1 MSTVVSSSGT
11 SSSAKTFLTGADL
24 VQLSETDPVSHE
36 QCTKTNGLKLLAA
49 LIRDDWIEVTKKGEI
64 VIYASYSVTC
74 KTDKQDLLFMENLRD
89 EAFAIQLDRQKTRS
103 NQLYIGEINGAG
115 MGDFDYRFL
124 QNVYL
129 SAILQLNVSQNLK
142 TLFFSNYYQND
153 YLDDAIIRYVKKNN
167 ILTVDQQTRFDSFG
181 ARADLQKAFLR
192 GGNLYTKTTSEVT
205 LMSADSNSVDSGFSF
220 SETFPA
226 IVTPDMEAAAR
237 QAKIKD
243 VRFYVWCITTPLA
256 QIIPVVDAIVTKNLA
271 DLVAK
276 GTPYK
281 AKDASDTEVEYTDI
295 AELRKNHGAFFRA
308 IFLSNNDAPAG
319 FDIDCIGH
327 PDSTLMREYFPE
339 SAKRVSAALAAK
351 GAAGTGAGVVKEN
364 QNMKYAGAF
373 VAAVIVLFSVYKMM
387 SKKSSSSSVGTVG
400 YGRHYSRRFF

>member
-1 MSTVVSSSGT
+1 M
-11 SSSAKTFLTGADL
+11 
-24 VQLSETDPVSHE
+24 
-36 QCTKTNGLKLLAA
+36 
-49 LIRDDWIEVTKKGEI
+49 
-64 VIYASYSVTC
+64 TC
-74 KTDKQDLLFMENLRD
+74 KTDKKDLLFMENLRD
-89 EAFAIQLDRQKTRS
+89 EAFAIQLDRQKSRT
-103 NQLYIGEINGAG
+103 NQLYIGEIKGAG

-124 QNVYL
+124 QNVYI

-167 ILTVDQQTRFDSFG
+167 ILSVDQQTRFDSFG

-192 GGNLYTKTTSEVT
+192 GGNLYTKTTPEGVT
-205 LMSADSNSVDSGFSF
+205 LMSADSNSVNDGYSL
-220 SETFPA
+220 SETLPA

-237 QAKIKD
+237 QGKIKD

-281 AKDASDTEVEYTDI
+281 AKDASGTEVEYTDI
-295 AELRKNHGAFFRA
+295 AQLRKNHGAFFRA
-308 IFLSNNDAPAG
+308 IFLTQNDAPAG

-339 SAKRVSAALAAK
+339 AAKRVSAALTAK
-351 GAAGTGAGVVKEN
+351 GASGTGADVVKEN
-364 QNMKYAGAF
+364 KNMKYAGAF
-373 VAAVIVLFSVYKMM
+373 VVAAVVLFGVYKMM
-387 SKKSSSSSVGTVG
+387 SKKPSSSVGTVG